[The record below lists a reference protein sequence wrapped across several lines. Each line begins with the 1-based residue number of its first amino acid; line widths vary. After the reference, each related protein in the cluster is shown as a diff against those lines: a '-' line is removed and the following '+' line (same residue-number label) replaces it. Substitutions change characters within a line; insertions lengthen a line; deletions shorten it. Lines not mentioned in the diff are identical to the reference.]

1 MTVVGVRVCV
11 VPQGSQAG
19 QGQAEGNRS
28 PSAGEQTL
36 PNARTGGWRSTE
48 SKAVPREGRQ
58 EGGNVKDR
66 TSEGESEV
74 MTVPEKAKQITSEAA
89 GNRSWIDREIWTERM
104 LAALDNGVKG
114 NKWFSLI
121 DKVYRPQTLAA
132 AWQQVK
138 ANKGAA
144 GIDRQSCEQFA
155 ANAERYLSELAEA
168 LKEGRYRP
176 EPVRRVEIAKADG
189 KKRPLGIPT
198 VKDRIAQTAV
208 KRVIEPIFEQAFLPT
223 SHGFRPGR
231 GCKDALLEVD
241 RLPKKGDTHVVD
253 ADLKGYFDSIPHD
266 RLQARIEDRIIS
278 DGRLLELLASW
289 LKQDIVHGL
298 ERWTPTGGT
307 PQGAVISPLLA
318 NLYLHPLDE
327 RMAQQGYAMVR
338 YADDF
343 VILCP
348 TAAKAEQ
355 ALNEIKA
362 WVEANG
368 LTLHPDKTHVGDCRQ
383 EGQGFDFLGYRF
395 EAGKRWVRKK
405 SLMALKDKIRT
416 LTQRT
421 RGDSLARII
430 ADLNPRLRGWF
441 GYFKHAEVLEFKR
454 MDGFIRRRLR
464 ALLRKQEKRPGIGR
478 CLADHC
484 RWPNMYFAAAGLF
497 TMTEAR
503 LLASQSR

>member
-1 MTVVGVRVCV
+1 M
-11 VPQGSQAG
+11 
-19 QGQAEGNRS
+19 
-28 PSAGEQTL
+28 
-36 PNARTGGWRSTE
+36 
-48 SKAVPREGRQ
+48 
-58 EGGNVKDR
+58 KDR
-66 TSEGESEV
+66 MSESISEV
-74 MTVPEKAKQITSEAA
+74 MTVSEKAKQITSEGSGKWA
-89 GNRSWIDREIWTERM
+89 WIDREIWTDRM
-104 LAALDNGVKG
+104 LAALENGVKG

-132 AWQQVK
+132 AWQQVR
-138 ANKGAA
+138 ANQGAA
-144 GIDRQSCEQFA
+144 GIDGQSCERFA
-155 ANAERYLSELAEA
+155 ADAERYLNELAEE

-176 EPVRRVEIAKADG
+176 APVRRVEIAKADG
-189 KKRPLGIPT
+189 KTRPLGIPT

-208 KRVIEPIFEQAFLPT
+208 KRVIEPIFEQSFLLT
-223 SHGFRPGR
+223 SYGFRPGR
-231 GCKDALLEVD
+231 SGKDALREVSRLLE
-241 RLPKKGDTHVVD
+241 KGYTHVVD
-253 ADLKGYFDSIPHD
+253 ADLKSYFDSIPHD
-266 RLQARIEDRIIS
+266 RLQARIEERIS
-278 DGRLLELLASW
+278 DGRLLELLAGW
-289 LKQDIVHGL
+289 LKQDIVYGL

-348 TAAKAEQ
+348 TAADAEN
-355 ALNEIKA
+355 ALEEIKA

-368 LTLHPDKTHVGDCRQ
+368 LTLHPDKTHVGDCRIA
-383 EGQGFDFLGYRF
+383 GQGFDFLGYRF
-395 EAGKRWVRKK
+395 EAGKRWIRKK
-405 SLMALKDKIRT
+405 SLKAMKDKIRT
-416 LTQRT
+416 FTQRT
-421 RGDSLARII
+421 RGESLARII

-441 GYFKHAEVLEFKR
+441 EYFKHAERLEFSR

-478 CLADHC
+478 CYADHR
-484 RWPNMYFAAAGLF
+484 RWPNAYFAAAGLF